1 MAELVGSADEGR
13 LCVAKP
19 GINPPMALPLIY
31 NWRNLL
37 VRKLSTTLTFTVV
50 TLIVAVLAVLL
61 SFAAGIRASLGAS
74 GSALNVVALQTGA
87 TAESTS
93 IVRPNESARLIQTP
107 GVRRNAAGEPMIS
120 QELCVQ
126 TNIPR
131 RSAGGA
137 QANVAVRGVD
147 PTAFDVH
154 PEVKLIEGRMFES
167 GPLEVIV
174 GNAARDRFMDLQVG
188 GHVVMGKTSNRSYKV
203 VGVFEA
209 GGGALE
215 SEIWAG
221 RTTLSDSF
229 DRRFVSSVVL
239 RLEEEAQVE
248 DALHYI
254 QGPVVKL
261 KAKREL
267 DYYAD
272 LASKSEEIVLLTT
285 ILITLMAIGAVFAV
299 ANTMYAAVDGRRR
312 EIAMLRTLGFSR
324 TAIISSFLVESLLVC
339 LTACAVGLLMSSF
352 VTGTRQD
359 YLSDTT
365 WTVLAYELKMTPQI
379 ILAALALSTFVG
391 VTGALA
397 PAVRASR
404 TRIIEALRKA

>member
-1 MAELVGSADEGR
+1 
-13 LCVAKP
+13 
-19 GINPPMALPLIY
+19 MALPLIY

-74 GSALNVVALQTGA
+74 GSPLNVVALQTGA

-93 IVRPNESARLIQTP
+93 IVRPDEAARLIQTP
-107 GVRRNAAGEPMIS
+107 GIGHNASGESLIS

-131 RSAGGA
+131 RGPTAA

-147 PTAFDVH
+147 SVAFDVH
-154 PEVKLIEGRMFES
+154 PEIKLIEGRMFES

-174 GNAARDRFMDLQVG
+174 GKAARDRFTDLHVG
-188 GHVVMGKTSNRSYKV
+188 GQVVMGKSSNRSYNV
-203 VGVFEA
+203 VGVFDA

-221 RTTLSDSF
+221 RTALSDSF

-239 RLEEEAQVE
+239 RLENVAAVE
-248 DALHYI
+248 SALQYI

-272 LASKSEEIVLLTT
+272 LASKSEEIVLLTS

-324 TAIISSFLVESLLVC
+324 SAIIISFIVESLLVC
-339 LTACAVGLLMSSF
+339 LSACIVGLLASSL
-352 VTGTRQD
+352 VSGTKQD

-379 ILAALALSTFVG
+379 ILSAFVLSTFVG